1 MNSFELNKIM
11 GAVFAVLLVV
21 VGLGVIAGMLFE
33 PRPAGVAGYAL
44 PEPEAADAPVADV
57 PMEDPL
63 PIRLANA
70 SLERGEAASRACSS
84 CHNFEQGG
92 ANGIGPNLWDV
103 VMGPKAHIEGFGYS
117 SALQER
123 AAAGEIWDYE
133 ALDGFI
139 AAPRQYLPGTSMSYA
154 GLRNAQ
160 ERANL
165 ILYLHSL
172 SDNPAPLPE
181 ATEQVDTEA
190 AVEGD
195 AAPAGEAAPAV
206 Q

>member
-11 GAVFAVLLVV
+11 GAVFGVLLVV

-33 PRPAGVAGYAL
+33 PRPAGIAGYAL
-44 PEPEAADAPVADV
+44 PEAEVADAPAADV

-70 SLERGEAASRACSS
+70 SLERGEAAVRACSS
-84 CHNFEQGG
+84 CHSFVQGG
-92 ANGIGPNLWDV
+92 PDGIGPNLWDV
-103 VMGPKAHIEGFGYS
+103 VMQEKGNNPGFGYS

-123 AAAGEIWDYE
+123 AAAGEIWDFD

-139 AAPRQYLPGTSMSYA
+139 AAPRQYMPGTSMAYA

-165 ILYLHSL
+165 ILYMSSL
-172 SDNPAPLPE
+172 SDNPPPLPE
-181 ATEQVDTEA
+181 ATEQVDSEA

-195 AAPAGEAAPAV
+195 AAPEGDTAPAV

>member
-11 GAVFAVLLVV
+11 GAVFGVLLVV

-33 PRPAGVAGYAL
+33 PRPVGIAGYAL
-44 PEPEAADAPVADV
+44 PEADVADAPAAEV

-84 CHNFEQGG
+84 CHTFVQGG
-92 ANGIGPNLWDV
+92 PNGIGPNLWDV
-103 VMGPKAHIEGFGYS
+103 VMGPKAHIAGFGYS
-117 SALQER
+117 SAMQER
-123 AAAGEIWDYE
+123 AAAGEIWDFD

-139 AAPRQYLPGTSMSYA
+139 AAPRQYMPGTSMAYA

-165 ILYLHSL
+165 ILYMRSL
-172 SDNPAPLPE
+172 SDNPPPLPE
-181 ATEQVDTEA
+181 ATEEVDAEA
-190 AVEGD
+190 ATGGD
-195 AAPAGEAAPAV
+195 AAPTGDTAPAV